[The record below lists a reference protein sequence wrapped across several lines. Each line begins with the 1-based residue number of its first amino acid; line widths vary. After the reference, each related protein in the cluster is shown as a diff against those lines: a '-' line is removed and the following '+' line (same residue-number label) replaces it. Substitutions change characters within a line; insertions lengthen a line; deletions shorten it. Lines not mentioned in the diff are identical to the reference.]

1 MPHGCFSSGGAPT
14 VWATSLLY
22 FARQVW
28 VPWDFNSFYF
38 ILFGSLVTLQIGE
51 IATCMHSLSNREPI
65 APVFSSSKLHLLL
78 QTLRISS
85 PFKSRYIP
93 TSSWN
98 NNNNKMSQNRT
109 FRWTSQKKK
118 IFI

>member
-1 MPHGCFSSGGAPT
+1 MWFDFNGNKSDMPHGCFSSGGAPT

-85 PFKSRYIP
+85 PFKSKYIP
-93 TSSWN
+93 HRGIIIIKKN
-98 NNNNKMSQNRT
+98 VAEQN
-109 FRWTSQKKK
+109 
-118 IFI
+118 I